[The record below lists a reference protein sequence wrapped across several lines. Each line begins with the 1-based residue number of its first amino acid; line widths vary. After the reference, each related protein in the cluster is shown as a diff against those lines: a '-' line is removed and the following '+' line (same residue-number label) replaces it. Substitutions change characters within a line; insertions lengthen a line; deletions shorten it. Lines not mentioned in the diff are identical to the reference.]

1 MRKNPSGHDCS
12 STKRKKKLKNA
23 NKRWICEHVEDWLIE
38 DATLGPKA
46 LRKKLKE
53 HHGIDI
59 NSKRVYMG
67 KLLALKELYGDWDTS
82 FDNLYSFKAQIE
94 SCCPGSIVII
104 GHHTIKDKIRFKR
117 IFVALKSMFEF

>member
-1 MRKNPSGHDCS
+1 MK
-12 STKRKKKLKNA
+12 
-23 NKRWICEHVEDWLIE
+23 DWLIE

-67 KLLALKELYGDWDTS
+67 KLLALKELYGDWIQA
-82 FDNLYSFKAQIE
+82 LII
-94 SCCPGSIVII
+94 CIVLRHKLK
-104 GHHTIKDKIRFKR
+104 GDAP
-117 IFVALKSMFEF
+117 VA